1 MSDYHEPVML
11 VESVENLVFDSS
23 GKYVDLTFG
32 GGGHSSKILEELNDA
47 GRLFSFD
54 QDEDAILN
62 CGIEDD
68 RFRLFKS
75 NFRFF
80 DRVLRMEGVRKVDG
94 VFADLGVSSHQFDV
108 PERGFSYRFDAKL
121 DMRMSA
127 EGDLTAE
134 YVLNNYGATELQ
146 NMFGEY
152 GEVRNAKT
160 LALCILER
168 RRLSPFVGV
177 QDFVQAISP
186 VIKGDRMR
194 YLAQVFQALRIEV
207 NDEMGA
213 LKEML
218 EKCLLML
225 NPGGRLVVLT
235 YHSLEDR
242 LVKRFMK
249 NGHFDT
255 GHRKDDFGNITRYFK
270 DLVGGV
276 VLPTAEEIKRNSR
289 ARSAKLRVVER
300 I

>member
-11 VESVENLVFDSS
+11 VESVDSLVFDSE

-32 GGGHSSKILEELNDA
+32 GGGHSVEILSRLTEG
-47 GRLFSFD
+47 GRLYSFD
-54 QDEDAILN
+54 QDEDAIAN
-62 CGIEDD
+62 NPIVDG

-75 NFRFF
+75 NFRYF
-80 DRVLRMEGVRKVDG
+80 DRVLRMEGVKKVDG

-108 PERGFSYRFDAKL
+108 PERGFSYRYDARL
-121 DMRMSA
+121 DMRMSSDG
-127 EGDLTAE
+127 ELTAE
-134 YVLNNYGATELQ
+134 YILNNYEADKLQ
-146 NMFGEY
+146 NIFGEY

-160 LALCILER
+160 LALRIVER
-168 RRLSPFVGV
+168 RRLSPFAGV

-186 VIKGDRMR
+186 VVKGDRMR

-218 EKCLLML
+218 EKSLSVL

-255 GHRKDDFGNITRYFK
+255 GHRKDEFGNISRFFRE
-270 DLVGGV
+270 LVKGV
-276 VLPTAEEIKRNSR
+276 LLPSDDEVKKNPR